1 MSILKKTLTK
11 YNADIKQRMVK
22 LMATAKEVFLDLIE
36 QQPDDSSYDDLL
48 QELALIKMINAG
60 LADVDSGNII
70 SNEEIKDVMSS
81 W

>member
-1 MSILKKTLTK
+1 
-11 YNADIKQRMVK
+11 MVK